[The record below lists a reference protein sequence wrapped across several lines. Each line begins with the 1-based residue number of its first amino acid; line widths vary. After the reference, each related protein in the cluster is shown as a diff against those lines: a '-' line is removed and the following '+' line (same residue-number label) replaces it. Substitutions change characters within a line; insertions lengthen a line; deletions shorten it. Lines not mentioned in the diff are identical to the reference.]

1 MFSAGIGRTGTFI
14 ALDILL
20 DQKDK
25 EGAVDIYN
33 CVTKLREQRTQ
44 MVQTLV
50 MTCFIFADL
59 GCGTRRLSMQN
70 VVFKNSDWYFDW

>member
-1 MFSAGIGRTGTFI
+1 MYSLTMTLSFISSAGIGRTGTLI

-20 DQKDK
+20 DQADK
-25 EGAVDIYN
+25 EGVIDVYQ

-50 MTCFIFADL
+50 RSKPEKEL
-59 GCGTRRLSMQN
+59 
-70 VVFKNSDWYFDW
+70 